1 MRWHLGGSGTQAT
14 NAASTLEYSGTVDKN
29 GFGKAPEESASDD
42 RRTSDPT
49 QPLGDQMGQNVER
62 NLVGEPQRLV
72 PATECEFRRGLI
84 R

>member
-1 MRWHLGGSGTQAT
+1 MVPRRIRNTGHQRRVHVGGFRNGGQ
-14 NAASTLEYSGTVDKN
+14 N
-29 GFGKAPEESASDD
+29 GFGKAPEETASDH